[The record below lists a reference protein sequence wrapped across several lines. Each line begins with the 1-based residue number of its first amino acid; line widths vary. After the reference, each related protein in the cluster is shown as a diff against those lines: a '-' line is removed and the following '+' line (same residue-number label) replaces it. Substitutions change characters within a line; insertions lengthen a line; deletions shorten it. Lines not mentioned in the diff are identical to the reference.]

1 MLPCVDLLTEHSE
14 ALRLHLQVNQT
25 SVVKRRKKQ
34 KRRRKIS
41 QTINQYERFAQV
53 KKVKDNKKKFK
64 KSLNKNRDNFY
75 IAKKYH
81 FFDI

>member
-25 SVVKRRKKQ
+25 SVAKNWEKQ
-34 KRRRKIS
+34 KRHEEKSVNNKSISKICSS
-41 QTINQYERFAQV
+41 QKYKE
-53 KKVKDNKKKFK
+53 KEKFK

-75 IAKKYH
+75 IGK
-81 FFDI
+81 I